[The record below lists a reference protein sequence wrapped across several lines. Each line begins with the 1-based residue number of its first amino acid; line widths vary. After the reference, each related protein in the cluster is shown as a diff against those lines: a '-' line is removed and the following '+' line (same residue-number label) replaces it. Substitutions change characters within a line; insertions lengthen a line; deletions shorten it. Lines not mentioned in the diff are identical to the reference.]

1 MNIELW
7 KDGLLLMVIGMGFV
21 FFFLAIMICVM
32 FINAKII
39 SFLGKYFPE
48 AVEEEQ
54 TTSKKKTA
62 VNNDSEIALAIACAL
77 AALKGGKKC

>member
-21 FFFLAIMICVM
+21 FFFLAIMIGVM

>member
-1 MNIELW
+1 MNTEIFSEGCLI
-7 KDGLLLMVIGMGFV
+7 MCIGMGFV

-32 FINAKII
+32 NINAKII
-39 SFLGKYFPE
+39 SFLGKYFPD

-54 TTSKKKTA
+54 TTSKKKSTT
-62 VNNDSEIALAIACAL
+62 NNDSEIALAIACAV

>member
-32 FINAKII
+32 NINAKII

-54 TTSKKKTA
+54 TTPKKKSTT
-62 VNNDSEIALAIACAL
+62 NNDSEIALAIACAV

>member
-21 FFFLAIMICVM
+21 FFFLAIMIGVM

-39 SFLGKYFPE
+39 SFLCKYFPE

>member
-21 FFFLAIMICVM
+21 FFFLAIMIGVM

-39 SFLGKYFPE
+39 SSLGKYFPE

>member
-21 FFFLAIMICVM
+21 FFFLAIMIWVM
-32 FINAKII
+32 NLNAKII
-39 SFLGKYFPE
+39 RFLGKYFPE

-54 TTSKKKTA
+54 TSTKKKS
-62 VNNDSEIALAIACAL
+62 VNNNDSEIALAVACAF
-77 AALKGGKKC
+77 AAAKGGKKC

>member
-21 FFFLAIMICVM
+21 FFFLAIMIGVM

-62 VNNDSEIALAIACAL
+62 VNNDSEIALAIACAV